1 MVDLQHASFY
11 SRVCTWP
18 QFHIL
23 LRDFD
28 FCKGLWLCLF
38 VILYCITQHVLLW
51 ILFNGD
57 W

>member
-38 VILYCITQHVLLW
+38 VILCCITQHVLLW